1 MLEAH
6 LVWGWQPAL
15 YLFFGGLSAGTF
27 VCAAALFFFTKDR
40 YKKTIN
46 IAVWVAFACLAGGLL
61 LLLSELTQ
69 PLRGLL
75 VWQSFSNFSS
85 WMAIGAWIVLIAVII
100 YAVTAILRTKLFVNL
115 LSKFLKFLPRIL
127 GPVSNILFAL
137 GALLGLCVAIYTG
150 VLLMSAPGIPFWNTL
165 LLPCL
170 FTVSALGTG
179 IALVEIIF
187 TLVEDGKKPQP
198 VEDEEAQPV
207 DAEEAHKNLHKVRRA
222 LELAAIVLVVAETAV
237 LFIFL
242 NSMFAGGSIGY
253 AINSYSQEFAA
264 YTSAQNLT
272 GGALAPYFWG
282 LIAGCA
288 LGIPFLAA
296 VVGLFIKGKMGKGV
310 VLVGSISALVGGC
323 SLRFLVLLSALH
335 ADFVSDTVFKLLS

>member
-40 YKKTIN
+40 YKKTVN
-46 IAVWVAFACLAGGLL
+46 IAVWIAFACLAGGLL

-85 WMAIGAWIVLIAVII
+85 WMAIGAWIVLVAVIL
-100 YAVTAILRTKLFVNL
+100 YALTAILRTKLFVNV
-115 LSKFLKFLPRIL
+115 LSKILKFLPGIVK
-127 GPVSNILFAL
+127 PVLNVLFAL

-165 LLPCL
+165 YLPCL

-179 IALVEIIF
+179 IAMVEIIF
-187 TLVEDGKKPQP
+187 ALVEGGKKAQP
-198 VEDEEAQPV
+198 VEDDEA
-207 DAEEAHKNLHKVRRA
+207 AHKNAHKVRKA
-222 LELAAIVLVVAETAV
+222 LEVAVIILAVIEAAV
-237 LFIFL
+237 LFVFL
-242 NSMFAGGSIGY
+242 NSMFAGGSIGN

-264 YTSAQNLT
+264 YTSAQNLVN
-272 GGALAPYFWG
+272 GALAPLFWG
-282 LIAGCA
+282 LIVVCA
-288 LGIPFLAA
+288 LSIPLIAA
-296 VVGLFIKGKMGKGV
+296 VAGLFVKGKIGNVV
-310 VLVGSISALVGGC
+310 VLVGSLSALVGGC
-323 SLRFLVLLSALH
+323 ALRFLVLLSALH
-335 ADFVSDTVFKLLS
+335 ADFVSDTIFKLLS